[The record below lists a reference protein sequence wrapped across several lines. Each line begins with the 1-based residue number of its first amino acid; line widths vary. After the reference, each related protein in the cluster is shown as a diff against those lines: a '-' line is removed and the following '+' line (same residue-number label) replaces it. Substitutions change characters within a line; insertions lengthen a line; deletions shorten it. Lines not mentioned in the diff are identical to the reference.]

1 MSATTATGTAAA
13 QPAASRSA
21 LLRLTATEAKLFVR
35 ERVGLVWGSASR
47 CCC

>member
-1 MSATTATGTAAA
+1 MSVTTVTGTTASR
-13 QPAASRSA
+13 PAASRSA
-21 LLRLTATEAKLFVR
+21 LARLTATEAKLFVR